1 MRDQLTLGESDVTDA
16 MIERALETAGIA
28 AAVHAL
34 PAGLSTPMEAAGL
47 SEGERHLLGFA
58 RAIVYDPR
66 ILLLDE
72 CTAHL
77 DSGTEALLLAAI
89 GRMAEGRAVLSIAH
103 RWSAATAETRKIMLG
118 GVE

>member
-1 MRDQLTLGESDVTDA
+1 
-16 MIERALETAGIA
+16 
-28 AAVHAL
+28 
-34 PAGLSTPMEAAGL
+34 MEAAGL

-77 DSGTEALLLAAI
+77 DSGTEAMLLAAI
-89 GRMAEGRAVLSIAH
+89 CRMAEGRAVLSITH
-103 RWSAATAETRKIMLG
+103 RWSAAMAETRTIMLG
-118 GVE
+118 GEE